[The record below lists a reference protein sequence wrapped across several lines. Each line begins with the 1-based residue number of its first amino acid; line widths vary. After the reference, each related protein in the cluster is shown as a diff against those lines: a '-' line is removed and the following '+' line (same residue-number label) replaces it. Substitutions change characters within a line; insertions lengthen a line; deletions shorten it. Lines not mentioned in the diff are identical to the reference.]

1 MTAFILIVVIA
12 GVLTAYG
19 LRLILSSSLH
29 LPTARA
35 RRAIAFLT
43 GHMEPLSDAIL
54 RPLTGRLEK
63 MVRLN
68 PYKRRHLAK
77 QLDFAEA
84 DMTPEHYIAYAYAQ
98 GLLTLPLP
106 ILCFLMAANG
116 GGLYFI
122 FMGVLSVLLVWQLV
136 RRALRRVNRWTIR
149 RHNTLEM
156 EWPNLAAYI
165 RQNLTE
171 DASPDIRR
179 LFAEYR
185 QTASEPMQAEIDVL
199 LADLTIGEPDI
210 ALERFSTRADSENAT
225 ALMRAVIAIEK
236 GEDMRAYL
244 DGLDRQLRDWQ
255 VVALREEAERR
266 PEECQ
271 PALIFLLIA
280 MIALYAAVGG
290 TQIVNGLRGFGML

>member
-1 MTAFILIVVIA
+1 MTAFILTGAVLIA
-12 GVLTAYG
+12 LAAYG
-19 LRLILSSSLH
+19 LHLILSSSLH
-29 LPTARA
+29 FPTARA

-43 GHMEPLSDAIL
+43 GQMEPLSETVL
-54 RPLTGRLEK
+54 RPLTAWIEK
-63 MVRLN
+63 LVRLN

-84 DMTPEHYIAYAYAQ
+84 EMTPEHYIAYAYAQ
-98 GLLTLPLP
+98 GLLALPLP
-106 ILCFLMAANG
+106 ILCFLLTANG
-116 GGLYFI
+116 GGLYFMV
-122 FMGVLSVLLVWQLV
+122 MGVLSVLLVWQLI

-149 RHNTLEM
+149 RHNTLEI

-171 DASPDIRR
+171 DAAPDIRR
-179 LFAEYR
+179 LFSEYR
-185 QTASEPMQAEIDVL
+185 LTASEPMRAEIDVL

-210 ALERFSTRADSENAT
+210 ALERFASRADSENAT
-225 ALMRAVIAIEK
+225 ALMREVIAIEK
-236 GEDMRAYL
+236 GEDMRTYL
-244 DGLDRQLRDWQ
+244 DGLDHQLREWQ

-266 PEECQ
+266 PEEYQ